1 MPYEI
6 IRTPW
11 SVFQG
16 LRHIKH
22 QRKMGSGKASSEL
35 TFFRHGSGEMCWI
48 QNPVAT
54 RAAENE
60 AQNRRLALSAPF
72 CPRAFLLS
80 AYQSE
85 GWLVGAVGI
94 ENNTGRSLKDLEG
107 ILGNANALK
116 RNNEESSGILI
127 GPSMAPRSFFSE

>member
-6 IRTPW
+6 IRALW
-11 SVFQG
+11 SVFQE

-22 QRKMGSGKASSEL
+22 QRKLGSGKASSEL
-35 TFFRHGSGEMCWI
+35 TFFRQGSAEMYWI
-48 QNPVAT
+48 QNPVVT

-60 AQNRRLALSAPF
+60 AQNRRLAESAPF

-85 GWLVGAVGI
+85 GWLVGEVGI
-94 ENNTGRSLKDLEG
+94 VTKSD
-107 ILGNANALK
+107 
-116 RNNEESSGILI
+116 SDD
-127 GPSMAPRSFFSE
+127 P